1 MNDVLSRLLGQRL
14 TTLGRDEPF
23 VFTALNR
30 GVITVVPEKSG
41 IERSFPLSHV
51 EGALE
56 ELKARGSVCLDDIRR
71 HSEMNP
77 VYIAALLSK
86 FPGVSHVKKPKIM
99 LRWTPQT

>member
-1 MNDVLSRLLGQRL
+1 MNDILSPLLGQRL
-14 TTLGRDEPF
+14 TTLGRAEPF
-23 VFTALNR
+23 LFKALNR

-56 ELKARGSVCLDDIRR
+56 ELKARGTICLVDIRR

-77 VYIAALLSK
+77 VYIAALLSRL
-86 FPGVSHVKKPKIM
+86 PGVSHVKKPKIT
-99 LRWTPQT
+99 LLWTSGT